1 MRVVNQKV
9 DINLRMSMSMS
20 TSSFSLS
27 LYVVEKVRTGMEEM
41 TLDVV
46 RRAIEECGRRYGFDA
61 SEACREL
68 GVNIVT
74 VDGKKEKK
82 EKKVGVSVSS
92 SFPLP
97 YNGEMKE
104 SCCHGLKQNHGLYTQ
119 CQQVRKGDGKYC
131 KGCNTQ
137 AEKNENGEP
146 DYGSMESRMAV
157 GIFEYV
163 DPKGKKP
170 TAYTKIM
177 KKYKVTEEEV
187 VAEAVKLNLTIDAGH
202 FEVSAESKRGRPK
215 TAVEKPV
222 KGVKGRPK
230 KSKKVVEL
238 CEDNTEDLFASLVAS
253 ANKETEDEDE
263 DEVEQTQ
270 VVDDKQAKLAAKEA
284 EKQAKLAAKEAEKVA
299 KEQEKVAKEQ
309 EKLAKEAEKKAK
321 AEAKEAEKLAKT
333 AAKEAKT
340 AAKDAKVAVKE
351 AATAKESTETQEP
364 DKVKRFEFEGVKYL
378 KSKNTGII
386 YNMEQEVVGKWN
398 EQSNKIDFKEAEDE
412 EEEDEY
418 EDE

>member
-1 MRVVNQKV
+1 
-9 DINLRMSMSMS
+9 
-20 TSSFSLS
+20 
-27 LYVVEKVRTGMEEM
+27 MEDM

-61 SEACREL
+61 NEACREL
-68 GVNIVT
+68 GVNMVT

-82 EKKVGVSVSS
+82 EKKMGASVSP

-97 YNGEMKE
+97 YSGELKE
-104 SCCHGLKQNHGLYTQ
+104 ECCHGLKQNHGLYTQ

-177 KKYKVTEEEV
+177 KKYKVTEEQV
-187 VAEAVKLNLTIDAGH
+187 VAEAGKLNLTIDAGH
-202 FEVSAESKRGRPK
+202 FELSAESKRGRPK
-215 TAVEKPV
+215 TAAEKPV

-238 CEDNTEDLFASLVAS
+238 CDDDATEDLFADLVAS
-253 ANKETEDEDE
+253 ANKDSESETESDAEAEAIPVIDEKLAKAE
-263 DEVEQTQ
+263 AKEAE
-270 VVDDKQAKLAAKEA
+270 KLAKLAAKEA
-284 EKQAKLAAKEAEKVA
+284 EKLAKEAEKL
-299 KEQEKVAKEQ
+299 AKEQ

-321 AEAKEAEKLAKT
+321 AEAKEAEKLAKA

-340 AAKDAKVAVKE
+340 AAKEVKTAAKE
-351 AATAKESTETQEP
+351 TAKESTETQEP

-386 YNMEQEVVGKWN
+386 YNMEQEVVGKLN

-412 EEEDEY
+412 EEEEEY

>member
-1 MRVVNQKV
+1 M
-9 DINLRMSMSMS
+9 
-20 TSSFSLS
+20 SFSL
-27 LYVVEKVRTGMEEM
+27 YVDSKVRTGMEEM

-46 RRAIEECGRRYGFDA
+46 RRAIDECGRRYGFDG

-68 GVNIVT
+68 GVNMVE
-74 VDGKKEKK
+74 KKEKK
-82 EKKVGVSVSS
+82 EKKVVIVSVSP

-97 YNGEMKE
+97 YNGVLKE

-119 CQQVRKGDGKYC
+119 CQQVLKGDGKYC

-177 KKYKVTEEEV
+177 KKYKVTEEQV
-187 VAEAVKLNLTIDAGH
+187 VAEAVKFNLTVDAGH
-202 FEVSAESKRGRPK
+202 FEVATESKRGRPK
-215 TAVEKPV
+215 TAVEKV
-222 KGVKGRPK
+222 AKGVKGRPK

-238 CEDNTEDLFASLVAS
+238 CDDNTEDLFASLVAS
-253 ANKETEDEDE
+253 ANKDSDS
-263 DEVEQTQ
+263 DAEVEIVQEKKAI
-270 VVDDKQAKLAAKEA
+270 DAKEADKLAKAEAKEAEKLAKLAAKEQ
-284 EKQAKLAAKEAEKVA
+284 EKSAKEAEKLA
-299 KEQEKVAKEQ
+299 KEA

-321 AEAKEAEKLAKT
+321 AEAKEAEKLAKA
-333 AAKEAKT
+333 AAKEAKA
-340 AAKDAKVAVKE
+340 AAKDAKT
-351 AATAKESTETQEP
+351 ATAKESSDCVEP

-412 EEEDEY
+412 EEEEEY

>member
-1 MRVVNQKV
+1 M
-9 DINLRMSMSMS
+9 
-20 TSSFSLS
+20 
-27 LYVVEKVRTGMEEM
+27 
-41 TLDVV
+41 DVV
-46 RRAIEECGRRYGFDA
+46 RRAIEECGRRYGFD
-61 SEACREL
+61 SIEACREL
-68 GVNIVT
+68 GVTMVT

-82 EKKVGVSVSS
+82 EKNMGIVSVSP

-146 DYGSMESRMAV
+146 DYGSIESRMAV

-187 VAEAVKLNLTIDAGH
+187 VAEAAKFNLTIDAGH
-202 FEVSAESKRGRPK
+202 FELSAESKRGRPK

-253 ANKETEDEDE
+253 ANKETEDDE
-263 DEVEQTQ
+263 DEVEQAP

-284 EKQAKLAAKEAEKVA
+284 EKQAKLAAKE
-299 KEQEKVAKEQ
+299 QEKLAKEQ
-309 EKLAKEAEKKAK
+309 EKLAKEQEKLAK
-321 AEAKEAEKLAKT
+321 EQEKVAKTAAKEAEKLAKA

-340 AAKDAKVAVKE
+340 AAKDAKTATKAVAE
-351 AATAKESTETQEP
+351 EQSTTQEP

-398 EQSNKIDFKEAEDE
+398 EQSNKIDFKEAEEE